1 MRRFFSQAQRR
12 AELGASRRA
21 GSSSGRADPEGQALI
36 LVETGFYEGLEWPL
50 QGDRC
55 VVGRGREAD
64 LVLSEPTISRSHAAV
79 KRGDGGWVVEDL
91 NSTNG
96 TVVNGTRT
104 TRARIKN
111 GDEIQLGRL
120 VLRLRLNGE
129 AGVA

>member
-1 MRRFFSQAQRR
+1 
-12 AELGASRRA
+12 LGASKRA
-21 GSSSGRADPEGQALI
+21 GNSRRGPEPEEQALI

-50 QGDRC
+50 LGERC

-79 KRGDGGWVVEDL
+79 QRADGGWVVEDL

>member
-1 MRRFFSQAQRR
+1 MAPRKQKGSKR
-12 AELGASRRA
+12 GAGPAPGSR
-21 GSSSGRADPEGQALI
+21 L

-50 QGDRC
+50 DQPRL

-64 LVLSEPTISRSHAAV
+64 LILSEPTISRSHTAV
-79 KRGDGGWVVEDL
+79 VFAEGEWFAEDL

-104 TRARIKN
+104 ARVRLKD

-120 VLRLRLNGE
+120 ILRARLKDGLEE
-129 AGVA
+129 AQRGGSSA